1 MARWRGGSVGFSS
14 SLLRGLEK
22 GQVEKDT
29 EKIRELV
36 GVGKFALNRH
46 LSIQTWAESQPKLV
60 DFFTLEE
67 EEQKEII
74 DDILTYLV

>member
-1 MARWRGGSVGFSS
+1 M
-14 SLLRGLEK
+14 
-22 GQVEKDT
+22 
-29 EKIRELV
+29 
-36 GVGKFALNRH
+36 GKFALNRH